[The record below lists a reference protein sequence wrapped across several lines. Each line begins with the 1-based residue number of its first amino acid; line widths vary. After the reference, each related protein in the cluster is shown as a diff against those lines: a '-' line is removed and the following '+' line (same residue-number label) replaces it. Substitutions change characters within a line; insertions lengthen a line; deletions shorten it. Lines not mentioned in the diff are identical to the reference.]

1 MYIDSWTGERWYP
14 VNRARRPYKPLI
26 LLRSRDSVIREA
38 PVCKLMIY
46 KKLLGRG
53 IWKMR
58 KAMMSART
66 MAADHR
72 QQQEFETE
80 TQTKKRSVGRY

>member
-1 MYIDSWTGERWYP
+1 MYIDSWTGARWYP

-46 KKLLGRG
+46 KKL
-53 IWKMR
+53 
-58 KAMMSART
+58 
-66 MAADHR
+66 
-72 QQQEFETE
+72 
-80 TQTKKRSVGRY
+80 

>member
-46 KKLLGRG
+46 KKL
-53 IWKMR
+53 
-58 KAMMSART
+58 
-66 MAADHR
+66 
-72 QQQEFETE
+72 
-80 TQTKKRSVGRY
+80 